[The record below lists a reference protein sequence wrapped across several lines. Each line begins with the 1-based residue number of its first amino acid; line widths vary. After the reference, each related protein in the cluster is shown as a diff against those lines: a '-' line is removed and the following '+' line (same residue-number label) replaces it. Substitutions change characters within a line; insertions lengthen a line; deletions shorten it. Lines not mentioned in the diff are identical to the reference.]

1 MTLLN
6 VQYDLQVKSIIKY
19 KTLSYNRD
27 FRVLPYI
34 SLHNSCAKLTKI
46 DMSMYL
52 CQEQFCYDVMPI
64 YKYTE
69 TNRSNI
75 INHN

>member
-27 FRVLPYI
+27 FRVT
-34 SLHNSCAKLTKI
+34 NKK
-46 DMSMYL
+46 
-52 CQEQFCYDVMPI
+52 E
-64 YKYTE
+64 KTE
-69 TNRSNI
+69 KMMFQ
-75 INHN
+75 